1 VTATASAAEKL
12 VYSPVFQALAK
23 GLGDRI
29 TLAFVD
35 EVRRLGVNF
44 EKLLPGYPYPVFEQT
59 ILAAASLFPDLQR
72 VDAIAE
78 VGRLITLATIDASPV
93 GKHLLPLL
101 KVMGTGRALRR
112 VYSKSTGETYNKV
125 SFGAETPTSLEM
137 SMSDVGNIPDM
148 ARGSVVGMGE
158 AMGIVVRARIAR
170 FEAPRV
176 TYLIEWG

>member
-1 VTATASAAEKL
+1 MTATASAAEKL
-12 VYSPVFQALAK
+12 VYAPVFQALAK
-23 GLGDRI
+23 GLGDRM
-29 TLAFVD
+29 TPAFIA
-35 EVRRLGVNF
+35 EVRRVGVHF
-44 EKLLPGYPYPVFEQT
+44 EKLLPGYPYPVFEHT
-59 ILAAASLFPDLQR
+59 ILAAAGLFPDLPNA
-72 VDAIAE
+72 DAVAQ

-112 VYSKSTGETYNKV
+112 VYTKSTGENYNQV

-148 ARGSVVGMGE
+148 ARGSVLGMGD
-158 AMGIVVRARIAR
+158 AMGIALRARIAR
-170 FEAPRV
+170 FEAPKV